1 MKIFILSVTTLCLTL
16 SASSQAEFGIFAG
29 PQMMSARYDISG
41 TKQKTEYKYGFQLGG
56 MMKVPFEGNLY
67 FAPAAFYSMKGYK
80 VTYSKFVYP
89 PDPAAV
95 NNDVSLHNVEIAALL
110 QYEFCD
116 NPGHFFI
123 KAGPSIEV
131 QLTGKEKFTKLTGEL
146 VSRNMKF
153 SYADYGRYGA
163 NLLGH
168 FGYESAGGFTIFA
181 QYTFGVG
188 SVSNTDGGPSIRH
201 RAFGISI
208 GKFFNHKKIVIDTRN
223 KE

>member
-1 MKIFILSVTTLCLTL
+1 MKIFLLSVITLCLTL

-56 MMKVPFEGNLY
+56 MMKVPFEGKLY
-67 FAPAAFYSMKGYK
+67 FAPAVFYSMKGYK
-80 VTYSKFVYP
+80 VTFSKFVYP
-89 PDPAAV
+89 PDPAAI
-95 NNDVSLHNVEIAALL
+95 NNDVSLHNFEVAPLL
-110 QYEFCD
+110 QYDFGD

-131 QLTGKEKFTKLTGEL
+131 QLFGKEKFTKLTGEQ

-153 SYADYGRYGA
+153 SYADYGRFGA
-163 NLLGH
+163 SLLGQ
-168 FGYESAGGFTIFA
+168 FGYESASGLTVFA

-201 RAFGISI
+201 RVFGISI
-208 GKFFNHKKIVIDTRN
+208 GKFFGRKKIVIDTRN

>member
-29 PQMMSARYDISG
+29 PQMMTARYDISG

-89 PDPAAV
+89 PDPAAID
-95 NNDVSLHNVEIAALL
+95 NDVTLHNFEIAALL
-110 QYEFCD
+110 QYDFS
-116 NPGHFFI
+116 NAPGHFFI
-123 KAGPSIEV
+123 KAGPSIET
-131 QLTGKEKFTKLTGEL
+131 QLLGKEKFNKINGEQ

-153 SYADYGRYGA
+153 SFADYGRFGA
-163 NLLGH
+163 SLLGH
-168 FGYESAGGFTIFA
+168 FGYETESGLTIFA
-181 QYTFGVG
+181 HYTFGVG
-188 SVSNTDGGPSIRH
+188 SISNTDGGPSIRH

-208 GKFFNHKKIVIDTRN
+208 GKFFGRKKIVIDTRN